1 MSLTECPT
9 GKVGMY
15 LSPHADLGVSEGIK
29 AKDGVV
35 IAAPAKGRGG
45 SDTAGV
51 GWWKGSKVVQK
62 GRRLEAH
69 MFADSSGENE
79 EYT

>member
-1 MSLTECPT
+1 
-9 GKVGMY
+9 MY

-29 AKDGVV
+29 AKEGVV
-35 IAAPAKGRGG
+35 NAAPAQRAEEVRILQEWVGGRFN
-45 SDTAGV
+45 
-51 GWWKGSKVVQK
+51 VVQK

>member
-1 MSLTECPT
+1 
-9 GKVGMY
+9 MY

-29 AKDGVV
+29 TKDGVV
-35 IAAPAKGRGG
+35 NAAPAQRAEEVRIPQEWVGGRVKYR
-45 SDTAGV
+45 S
-51 GWWKGSKVVQK
+51 K

-79 EYT
+79 EYS